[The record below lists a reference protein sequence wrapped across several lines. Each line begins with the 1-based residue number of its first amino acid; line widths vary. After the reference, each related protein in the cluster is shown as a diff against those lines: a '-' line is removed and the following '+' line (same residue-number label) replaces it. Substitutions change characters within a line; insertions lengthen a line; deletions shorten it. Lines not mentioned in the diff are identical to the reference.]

1 MKKPYRIVLLWPFFI
16 VSLAIQ
22 TACSPSNSDQKHYS
36 LSALPVERNASGH
49 RIDTSNWKIYR
60 TDTLFI
66 KYPPSWTVQDKNLLA
81 KPMRFYIKSPR
92 QSSDD
97 RFSENLLVVEES
109 LKTKQ
114 SLEDYYRQNKEEIID
129 ILGDGIISERK
140 VDAVPLPYYK
150 LDYKVQMNNRAFRFC
165 QYYYV
170 WKNKGFVLTFTSMES
185 EWEKYEDTMQTIHR
199 TFKILPALSQTK
211 K

>member
-16 VSLAIQ
+16 VSLAIH
-22 TACSPSNSDQKHYS
+22 TACSTSNSDQKHYS

-92 QSSDD
+92 QSSGD
-97 RFSENLLVVEES
+97 RFLENLLVVEEP
-109 LKTKQ
+109 LKQTGT
-114 SLEDYYRQNKEEIID
+114 LDEFFRQNKKKIENV
-129 ILGDGIISERK
+129 LGNGIISEQK
-140 VDAVPLPYYK
+140 VSDHVLPYYK
-150 LDYKVQMNNRAFRFC
+150 LDYKVQMNNRPLRFR
-165 QYYYV
+165 QHYYV
-170 WKNKGFVLTFTSMES
+170 WQRKGYIVTFTGLEQD
-185 EWEKYEDTMQTIHR
+185 WNKYVDTMQSILDS
-199 TFKILPALSQTK
+199 FKILPALTRH
-211 K
+211 